1 MIIDNNNV
9 TNKYK
14 DMNLDFRKLGLLD
27 QKKAVENLVR
37 IENGSPNYISYL
49 FANEVYDLYSW
60 YNLASTTEG
69 YQYWYNLKLQ
79 IDEKV

>member
-14 DMNLDFRKLGLLD
+14 DMNLDFRKLGLFD
-27 QKKAVENLVR
+27 QKKAIENLVR
-37 IENGSPNYISYL
+37 IEDGSPNYIAYL

>member
-14 DMNLDFRKLGLLD
+14 DMSLDFRKLGLSD
-27 QKKAVENLVR
+27 QHKAIENLVR
-37 IENGSPNYISYL
+37 IENGSSRYIAYL

-60 YNLASTTEG
+60 YNLADTSEG
-69 YQYWYNLKLQ
+69 YQYWYKLKIE